1 VAENEINGL
10 SISTFDALFSGD
22 KALFKGLYAE
32 EFMNRPEYKPSP
44 VIWLDMSKV
53 TTNKG
58 LEVLSRSIRQ
68 LTIEIAERLNVE
80 LPDNLP
86 EGDLLRS
93 VIVKA
98 ANKYDSKVVILIDEY
113 DKPYTDFVNDPEM
126 AKEVRD
132 VLRDY
137 YAQIKANDEYIRFT
151 FITGISKFAKFGV
164 FSTLN
169 TPLDI
174 SLMPEYAEI
183 CGYTEAELIQYFPEY
198 LDETAAYMQI
208 TTKELIR
215 RMRAFYNG
223 FSFDRVAQVRLYNPY
238 STISF
243 FAKREF
249 LNYWINTGSSKV
261 IREYLKNRHLTVEQF
276 RDFPISMDFAESP
289 GDMDTAPPHAFLYQ
303 GGYLTLRPGTE
314 NQLSLDYP
322 NTEVLNSMSKILT
335 QNIITENAYDNF
347 QTAVLVSLANR
358 NVDKLVLVFNRL
370 LASIPYDD
378 YTQAI
383 QQSMLF
389 TDFKFPLQEWLYRT
403 AILSLMHGCGVMVRP
418 EAHSNLGRSDLV
430 VAHKDVTWV
439 IEIKVAYKGQSPAK
453 KAGEALKQIE
463 DNNYAKPYTNPL
475 CVGLAIDDAVR
486 QITDYEIRTT
496 GIFTK

>member
-1 VAENEINGL
+1 
-10 SISTFDALFSGD
+10 
-22 KALFKGLYAE
+22 
-32 EFMNRPEYKPSP
+32 
-44 VIWLDMSKV
+44 
-53 TTNKG
+53 
-58 LEVLSRSIRQ
+58 
-68 LTIEIAERLNVE
+68 
-80 LPDNLP
+80 
-86 EGDLLRS
+86 LRC
-93 VIVKA
+93 
-98 ANKYDSKVVILIDEY
+98 
-113 DKPYTDFVNDPEM
+113 F
-126 AKEVRD
+126 
-132 VLRDY
+132 

-174 SLMPEYAEI
+174 SLMPEYAEL
-183 CGYTEAELIQYFPEY
+183 CGYTEAEIIQYFPAY
-198 LDETAAYMQI
+198 LEETAAYMQI
-208 TTKELIR
+208 TTEELIR
-215 RMRAFYNG
+215 RMKAFYNG
-223 FSFDRVAQVRLYNPY
+223 FSFDHTAQVRLYNPY

-243 FAKREF
+243 FAEKEF

-303 GGYLTLRPGTE
+303 GGYLTLRPGTT

-335 QNIITENAYDNF
+335 QNIITENAYDSF
-347 QTAVLVSLANR
+347 QTAVLVSLADR

-383 QQSMLF
+383 QQSMMF

-403 AILSLMHGCGVMVRP
+403 AILSLLHGCGVMVIA
-418 EAHSNLGRSDLV
+418 ESHTNLG
-430 VAHKDVTWV
+430 
-439 IEIKVAYKGQSPAK
+439 
-453 KAGEALKQIE
+453 
-463 DNNYAKPYTNPL
+463 
-475 CVGLAIDDAVR
+475 
-486 QITDYEIRTT
+486 
-496 GIFTK
+496 